1 MSNQGLMKNHFN
13 PILVSKTRIF
23 LWIVL
28 LGIEI
33 GVIVF
38 MADICVKIFG
48 QEPIIH
54 YG

>member
-1 MSNQGLMKNHFN
+1 MSSQGLMKNRFE

-28 LGIEI
+28 LCIEI
-33 GVIVF
+33 GVVVF
-38 MADICVKIFG
+38 IADVCVKVFG